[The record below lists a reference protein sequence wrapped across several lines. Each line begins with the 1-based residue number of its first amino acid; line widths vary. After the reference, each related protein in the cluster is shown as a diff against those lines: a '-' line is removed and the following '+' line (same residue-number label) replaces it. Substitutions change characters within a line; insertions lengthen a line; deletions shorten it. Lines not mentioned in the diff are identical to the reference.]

1 MEPGKAGWRWLP
13 YWAII
18 LRMSEMVLSQPKGS
32 IQVWIGFAAM
42 CLGMFMA
49 ILDIQIVI
57 TSLPVINE
65 ALGIGMER
73 MSWVQ
78 TAYLI
83 AEVIAIPLTGLLTRV
98 FTLRWLFAGAIGV
111 FTLASIGC
119 AVSTGFPSLIF
130 ARVIQGLSGGVLIPL
145 VFSAIFL
152 LFERGF
158 QQTMATTLGGVLAV
172 LAPAFGP
179 ITGGIL
185 TENFS
190 WHWLFLINVAPG
202 IVTLIAG
209 TSFLPR
215 EKRNLRLLAS
225 LNWPSLA
232 FIAVALA
239 ALEIAL
245 KDAPDMGWISIT
257 VLGLFAVF
265 VAGMVLAVLRPR
277 PVVDFQLLRDRNL
290 AFGCAISFILGI
302 GLFGS
307 VYLMPVFLAF
317 VRHHGPIEIGFIIL
331 VTGVAQ
337 VITAPITIW
346 LDRRYGARL
355 LTAIGFLCFSIGLA
369 MSGFETVASDYNEM
383 FWPQVV
389 RGSFIAMCI
398 LPATR
403 FALGLLPLDR
413 VSDASGLYNL
423 SRNLGGAIG
432 IALID
437 TVMFTRGPEY
447 ADRLKDLMESS
458 PPDAARLLGVTVDD
472 LPDPQDAMGLMGF
485 MDVIQEASLAM
496 AINEAWLMLAL
507 LSAVALLL
515 LWLMGP
521 IRVPPAITLSN
532 PKAKF

>member
-1 MEPGKAGWRWLP
+1 MQCGKGVWHLLAW
-13 YWAII
+13 WAIVA
-18 LRMSEMVLSQPKGS
+18 LMSESLLISHPAS
-32 IQVWIGFAAM
+32 LRTWIGYGAM

-57 TSLPVINE
+57 TSLPVINT

-98 FTLRWLFAGAIGV
+98 FTLRWLFAGAITV

-119 AVSTGFPSLIF
+119 AASSGFAMLIAF
-130 ARVIQGLSGGVLIPL
+130 RVVQGLSGGVLIPL

-152 LFERGF
+152 LFQRGI

-179 ITGGIL
+179 ITGGLL

-190 WHWLFLINVAPG
+190 WHWLFLINVGPG
-202 IVTLIAG
+202 IVTLLAG
-209 TSFLPR
+209 VACLPR
-215 EKRNLRLLAS
+215 ERPKLHLFRNLD
-225 LNWPSLA
+225 WVSLA
-232 FIAVALA
+232 LIASALA
-239 ALEIAL
+239 ALEIGL
-245 KDAPDMGWISIT
+245 KDAPDLGWTSWR
-257 VLGLFAVF
+257 VAGLLAGF
-265 VAGMVLAVLRPR
+265 VAGMVLAVMRHNA
-277 PVVDFQLLRDRNL
+277 VIDFHLLRDRNL

-302 GLFGS
+302 GLYGS

-331 VTGVAQ
+331 VTGIAQ
-337 VITAPITIW
+337 VVTAPITIW

-355 LTAIGFLCFSIGLA
+355 LTGIGFVFFSIGLA
-369 MSGFETVASDYNEM
+369 MSGFGTVATDYDEM

-403 FALGLLPLDR
+403 FALGYLPLER

-437 TVMFTRGPEY
+437 TVLFTRGPLF
-447 ADRLKDLMESS
+447 AGQLRDLMDSA
-458 PPDAARLLGVTVDD
+458 PDAAARLLGVTVADFPA
-472 LPDPQDAMGLMGF
+472 PDDAMGLMGF
-485 MDVIQEASLAM
+485 MDVIQDASLSL
-496 AINEAWLMLAL
+496 AISEAWLMLAG
-507 LSAVALLL
+507 LSSLAVVLVWA
-515 LWLMGP
+515 MGP
-521 IRVPPAITLSN
+521 IRMTLGVPANNPA
-532 PKAKF
+532 AKL